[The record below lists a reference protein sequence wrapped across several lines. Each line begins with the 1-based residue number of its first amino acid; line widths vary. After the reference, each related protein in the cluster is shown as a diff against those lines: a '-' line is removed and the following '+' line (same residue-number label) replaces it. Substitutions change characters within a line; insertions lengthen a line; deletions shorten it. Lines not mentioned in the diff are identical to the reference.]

1 MYTSRASARVSWYER
16 GVAQVRSS
24 TTLDGALSRSRRAV
38 ALAVFLLAAACGD
51 GAGPSAPAATPAPS
65 GPTFPSGDV
74 RLSYALDLPAG
85 PGPFPAIVFGHGS
98 GRTTKDEAM
107 SVKSRMTQA
116 GFAVLRYDKRGVGD
130 STGTFEAPGLLN
142 SDRLLPILADDMAA
156 GVAFLRTRPEI
167 DPNRIG
173 LMGISQAGWIMPLAA
188 ERAPVRFMIL
198 VVGPT
203 VPVGIEIYYS
213 DLAEGTNTS
222 FEDLSARLL
231 EYRGPRGFDPRPTLE
246 RLDVPGLWLLG
257 AQDRSI
263 PTRETAAILDDLARA
278 GRPYRYVVYPDA
290 GHFIPPD
297 DYVGEAAAFAHSFR

>member
-1 MYTSRASARVSWYER
+1 MRIL
-16 GVAQVRSS
+16 RSS
-24 TTLDGALSRSRRAV
+24 SRLDGSLPALLAV
-38 ALAVFLLAAACGD
+38 AALAAGCGE
-51 GAGPSAPAATPAPS
+51 GSGPSAPVASPA
-65 GPTFPSGDV
+65 GPTFASGDV
-74 RLSYALDLPAG
+74 RLSYALDLPPG

-98 GRTTKDEAM
+98 GRQTKDEAM

-116 GFAVLRYDKRGVGD
+116 GFAVLRYDKRGVGQ

-142 SDRLLPILADDMAA
+142 SDRLLPILAGDMVA
-156 GVAFLRTRPEI
+156 GVEFLRTRPEI

-188 ERAPVRFMIL
+188 ERSPHVRYMVL

-213 DLAEGTNTS
+213 DLAEGTTTS
-222 FEDLSARLL
+222 FDELSARLL
-231 EYRGPRGFDPRPTLE
+231 EYRGPLGFDPRPTLE

-263 PTRETAAILDDLARA
+263 PTRETVAVLDELSRA
-278 GRPYRYVVYPDA
+278 GRPYRWIVYPDA

-297 DYVGEAAAFAHSFR
+297 DYVGEAAAFARSFR

>member
-1 MYTSRASARVSWYER
+1 MRI
-16 GVAQVRSS
+16 VRSS
-24 TTLDGALSRSRRAV
+24 SRLDGSFVAALVMA
-38 ALAVFLLAAACGD
+38 ALAGGCGD
-51 GAGPSAPAATPAPS
+51 REGPSTPVSAPSPAGPS
-65 GPTFPSGDV
+65 FPSGSV
-74 RLSYALDLPAG
+74 RLSYALDLPPG

-98 GRTTKDEAM
+98 GRQTRDEAM

-130 STGTFEAPGLLN
+130 STGTYEGVGIANSERMLGL
-142 SDRLLPILADDMAA
+142 LADDMAA

-188 ERAPVRFMIL
+188 ARAPVRFMVL

-213 DLAEGTNTS
+213 DLAEGTTAS
-222 FEDLSARLL
+222 FDELSARLL
-231 EYRGPRGFDPRPTLE
+231 EYRGPLGYDPRPTLE

-263 PTRETAAILDDLARA
+263 PTRETVAILDELSGA
-278 GRPYRYVVYPDA
+278 GRPYRWIVYPNA

-297 DYVGEAAAFAHSFR
+297 DYLAEASAFARSFR

>member
-1 MYTSRASARVSWYER
+1 MKPTA
-16 GVAQVRSS
+16 
-24 TTLDGALSRSRRAV
+24 AV
-38 ALAVFLLAAACGD
+38 VLAVLAGACG
-51 GAGPSAPAATPAPS
+51 GGEHPTAPAAS

-107 SVKSRMTQA
+107 PVKSRMTQA
-116 GFAVLRYDKRGVGD
+116 GFAVLRYDKRGVGE
-130 STGTFEAPGLLN
+130 SSGTYSGVGVANGERVLGE
-142 SDRLLPILADDMAA
+142 LADDMAA

-167 DPNRIG
+167 DQNRIG

-188 ERAPVRFMIL
+188 ERAPGVRFMVL

-203 VPVGIEIYYS
+203 VPVGVEIYYS
-213 DLAEGTNTS
+213 ELAEGTTVP
-222 FEDLSARLL
+222 FDVLSQRLL
-231 EYRGPRGFDPRPTLE
+231 EFTGPPGFDPRPHLE

-257 AQDRSI
+257 GQDRSI
-263 PTRETAAILDDLARA
+263 PTRETVAILEELSRA
-278 GRPYRYVVYPDA
+278 GRPYRWMVYPDS

-297 DYVGEAAAFAHSFR
+297 DYIPEAVAFARSFR

>member
-1 MYTSRASARVSWYER
+1 MTA
-16 GVAQVRSS
+16 
-24 TTLDGALSRSRRAV
+24 GAAIAMV
-38 ALAVFLLAAACGD
+38 ALTAFACGG
-51 GAGPSAPAATPAPS
+51 GAPSGPGADSTPS

-74 RLSYALDLPAG
+74 RLSYALDLPPG
-85 PGPFPAIVFGHGS
+85 PGPHPAIVFGHGS

-107 SVKSRMTQA
+107 PVKSRLVQA
-116 GFAVLRYDKRGVGD
+116 GFAVLRYDKRGVGQ

-142 SDRLLPILADDMAA
+142 SDRLLPILAADMVA
-156 GVAFLRTRPEI
+156 GVDFLRTRREV

-188 ERAPVRFMIL
+188 DRSPHVRYMVL

-213 DLAEGTNTS
+213 DLAEGTNAS
-222 FEDLSARLL
+222 FEELSARLL
-231 EYRGPRGFDPRPTLE
+231 EYQGPRGFDPRPTLE
-246 RLDVPGLWLLG
+246 RLNVPGLWLLG

-263 PTRETAAILDDLARA
+263 PTRETVAILDELARS
-278 GRPYRYVVYPDA
+278 GRPYRWVVYPNA

-297 DYVGEAAAFAHSFR
+297 DYLAEVAAFAGSFR